1 MITSVYPVI
10 MTDDPGEVAAFFCT
24 HFGFEAVFS
33 SDWYVSLNAEGQE
46 LAFIQAGHQ
55 TIPESHRAHSGSAAP
70 GLLVNIEV
78 DDVDSVAERL
88 VNADVTIL
96 LPLRS
101 EDFGQRHIIVEAP
114 GGIMV
119 DVITPIPFSGEY
131 AGG

>member
-10 MTDDPGEVAAFFCT
+10 LTDDPGSVATFFCT
-24 HFGFEAVFS
+24 HFGFEVVFS
-33 SDWYVSLNAEGQE
+33 SEWYVSLNADGHE
-46 LAFIQAGHQ
+46 LAFLRTGHE
-55 TIPESHRAHSGSAAP
+55 TIPAAHRATSGVAGP

-78 DDVDSVAERL
+78 DDVDAVAERL
-88 VNADVTIL
+88 TAAGVPVL

-119 DVITPIPFSGEY
+119 DVITPIPFRGEY
-131 AGG
+131 AGD

>member
-10 MTDDPGEVAAFFCT
+10 MTDDPGSVASFFCT

-33 SDWYVSLNAEGQE
+33 SDWYVSLNADGHEI
-46 LAFIQAGHQ
+46 AFLRSGHETIPAGH
-55 TIPESHRAHSGSAAP
+55 RAAPGVTAP

-78 DDVDSVAERL
+78 DDVDAVAERL
-88 VNADVTIL
+88 IAGGVPVL
-96 LPLRS
+96 QPLRS

-119 DVITPIPFSGEY
+119 DVITPIPFTGEHP
-131 AGG
+131 GG